1 MSRLSFS
8 PSEFALLAIVL
19 QRLTAFLHVP
29 NRDAAE
35 FAAFAKEMY
44 PLFHTLDF
52 DVVRSR
58 FSDEEVEK
66 ISIWDEYDR
75 PVAEEVEFYTRLIAS
90 WQEDAQD

>member
-8 PSEFALLAIVL
+8 PREFALLAIVL
-19 QRLTAFLHVP
+19 QRLSAFLHVP
-29 NRDAAE
+29 SRDAAE
-35 FAAFAKEMY
+35 FEAFAEEIY
-44 PLFHTLDF
+44 PFLHTLDF

-75 PVAEEVEFYTRLIAS
+75 PIAEEVEFYARLIAS
-90 WQEDAQD
+90 WQEDAKD

>member
-8 PSEFALLAIVL
+8 PREFALLAIVL
-19 QRLTAFLHVP
+19 QRLSAFLHVP

-35 FAAFAKEMY
+35 FEAFAREMY
-44 PLFHTLDF
+44 PFLHALDF

-66 ISIWDEYDR
+66 ISIWDEHDR
-75 PVAEEVEFYTRLIAS
+75 PVAEEVEFYARLIAI
-90 WQEDAQD
+90 WQEDAKD